1 MNIRQMKQDMFKRLQ
16 QFMPDITYTNS
27 DTERNILQF
36 NEY

>member
-1 MNIRQMKQDMFKRLQ
+1 MFKRLQ